1 MSLGRR
7 AFVRQVR
14 ANFVPNSFK
23 ILSSV
28 ATPGGMAFCE
38 KGFAPL
44 QLAMALVACI
54 LISNSL
60 GPPGELWL
68 AAIPM

>member
-54 LISNSL
+54 
-60 GPPGELWL
+60 
-68 AAIPM
+68 